1 MWHQHVYTLLPDE
14 RNGWN
19 NAFPD
24 LHVCEQ
30 RNGVDLERLKIAT
43 YHDQDKWRETN
54 SLKPYFGF
62 YKLLESL
69 LVIYV
74 ESMKSIRE
82 SSAIYLCGIW
92 CDRIKKIN
100 EQGDDS
106 DSTVNDRKKAIDGE
120 DTDSISSASSN
131 KSIKKRETVTEDDV
145 SFVVLGVLEHCISIF
160 RALFNRAISLF

>member
-1 MWHQHVYTLLPDE
+1 MYTLLPDE
-14 RNGWN
+14 NNGWN
-19 NAFPD
+19 EAFPD
-24 LHVCEQ
+24 WQICEQ
-30 RNGVDLERLKIAT
+30 RNGVDLERLKMTT

-82 SSAIYLCGIW
+82 SSVIYLCGVW

-100 EQGDDS
+100 DQDDDS
-106 DSTVNDRKKAIDGE
+106 DSTVTDRKKTLDE
-120 DTDSISSASSN
+120 VDTESISSASSN